1 MINILFCGDSNAYDG
16 ILISTLSILKNTK
29 DSLNIYVLTAD
40 LSNIDKKFKP
50 IEDTQIEVIEGVLK
64 KSNSNNTIKLIDISK
79 LFDDEMLNSIN
90 LNTSY
95 TPYIFLR
102 LFADQIPEL
111 PNKLLYLD
119 ADTVCYKD
127 LSELFNIDVSD
138 YEFAAS
144 RDYIGRWFID
154 YNYLNSGVLLLN
166 LENMKKN
173 DSFTNCRKMC
183 IEKRLLLPDQTALNA
198 CCKNKL
204 YLPRKFNEQKE
215 RKDDTVI
222 RHFSMTIKLIP
233 FKKINIK
240 PWHIDKIH
248 DVYGIHD
255 FDDILDEYLKIK
267 KGEEEN
273 ETINTNIFCN

>member
-1 MINILFCGDSNAYDG
+1 MISKAYDG
-16 ILISTLSILKNTK
+16 ILISTLSILKHTK
-29 DSLNIYVLTAD
+29 EALKIYVLTAD
-40 LSNIDKKFKP
+40 LSNVDSKFKP
-50 IEDTQIEVIEGVLK
+50 INNNQIKVLENVLK
-64 KSNSNNTIKLIDISK
+64 KENSENNVELIDASN
-79 LFDDEMLNSIN
+79 LFNAEMLNSIN

-102 LFADQIPEL
+102 LFVDEIPSL

-127 LSELFNIDVSD
+127 LSELYNIDISD

-144 RDYIGRWFID
+144 KDYLGRWFID

-166 LENMKKN
+166 LENMRKN
-173 DSFTNCRKMC
+173 GSLTNCRKMC
-183 IEKRLLLPDQTALNA
+183 IEKKMLLPDQTALNT
-198 CCKNKL
+198 CCKKKL

-215 RKDDTVI
+215 RKADTVI

-240 PWHIDKIH
+240 PWHIEDMH
-248 DVYGIHD
+248 NVYGIHD
-255 FDDILDEYLKIK
+255 FDDILDKYLEI
-267 KGEEEN
+267 KGE
-273 ETINTNIFCN
+273 

>member
-1 MINILFCGDSNAYDG
+1 MVINIMFCGDRKAYDG

-29 DSLNIYVLTAD
+29 DALNIYVLTAD
-40 LSNIDKKFKP
+40 LSSVNDSFKP
-50 IEDTQIEVIEGVLK
+50 ITSKEVLPLEGVLK
-64 KSNSNNTIKLIDISK
+64 KANPDNKITLIDISD
-79 LFDDEMLNSIN
+79 LFNEELLTSAN

-102 LFADQIPEL
+102 LFADKIDAL
-111 PNKLLYLD
+111 PSKLLYLD
-119 ADTVCYKD
+119 ADTVCYRD
-127 LSELFNIDVSD
+127 LKELFDIDVSG

-166 LENMKKN
+166 LDNMKMN
-173 DSFTNCRKMC
+173 DSFTNCRRMC
-183 IEKRLLLPDQTALNA
+183 LEKRMLLPDQTALNM
-198 CCKNKL
+198 CCKRKL

-215 RKDDTVI
+215 KKEDTVI

-240 PWHIDKIH
+240 PWNIDALHNI
-248 DVYGIHD
+248 YGVHD
-255 FDDILDEYLKIK
+255 FDDILQEYLKI

-273 ETINTNIFCN
+273 EESNTNIFCI